1 MKFRIALIVIAALLM
16 VGCNDDSDDEE
27 NASDTDQDSETS
39 REGSLFGGY
48 LVAIDKAKAAGTA
61 ANNRQTSM
69 EEALGLDSSTENH
82 PTLGMA
88 ETSRPS
94 SETYAEETGLFGDLI
109 KSVNKAKASRDM
121 LNQRQRQMDSLLGAG
136 PQSTRE
142 NGELADAPTMFAQTA
157 ANEEQ
162 TDGETEDETEG
173 GMFSGIDRARELKD
187 AANVR
192 YQELES
198 MSGGPSES
206 TL

>member
-1 MKFRIALIVIAALLM
+1 
-16 VGCNDDSDDEE
+16 
-27 NASDTDQDSETS
+27 
-39 REGSLFGGY
+39 
-48 LVAIDKAKAAGTA
+48 
-61 ANNRQTSM
+61 
-69 EEALGLDSSTENH
+69 
-82 PTLGMA
+82 
-88 ETSRPS
+88 
-94 SETYAEETGLFGDLI
+94 
-109 KSVNKAKASRDM
+109 M
-121 LNQRQRQMDSLLGAG
+121 LNERQRQMDSLLGAG

-142 NGELADAPTMFAQTA
+142 SGELADAATMFAQTA